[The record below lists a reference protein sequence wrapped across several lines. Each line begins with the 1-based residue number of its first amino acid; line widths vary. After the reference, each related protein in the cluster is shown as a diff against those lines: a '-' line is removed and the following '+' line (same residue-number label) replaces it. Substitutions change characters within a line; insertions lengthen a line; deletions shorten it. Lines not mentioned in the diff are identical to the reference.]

1 MIRIRPTRRST
12 GVRAEGDVTDAGA
25 WIALYN
31 GAIAA
36 KKDHREAAA
45 AADRGFVEFRRR
57 FPTVEQ
63 KAKREA
69 AIKAR
74 IEAKIAEAAEK
85 GKK

>member
-1 MIRIRPTRRST
+1 MIRIKPTRRGA

-45 AADRGFVEFRRR
+45 AADRGFVAFRMR
-57 FPTVEQ
+57 FPPAGH
-63 KAKREA
+63 KAKHEEAKKA
-69 AIKAR
+69 AIA
-74 IEAKIAEAAEK
+74 AKIAEAEK